1 MKGFN
6 ILTAFL
12 SIMVLTLL
20 IVHPALAAD
29 KLIIDKKEVI
39 VPEKE
44 KVENVVV
51 LGNDAE
57 ISGHVKV
64 GVIVVNG
71 DLTMNKTAVVGG
83 PVIVI
88 GGHVHQEK
96 GARISEHLI
105 TVNLNDPMQNS
116 FIFGGFLY
124 LFTWGIRLAFS
135 IILVIGTVLL
145 GIILKRRTFSH
156 EELLMKRPG
165 KTLIIGF
172 MASLALTTLCTL
184 LALTIIGIPVALL
197 VFVASALSFFIGLL
211 VFSKEL
217 GKQLKFMDGKPE
229 WLKLLFGSALAVSMI
244 NFPVVGSVC
253 LLLLI
258 WFSLGIAMTW
268 LFSKPLFERKKSKT
282 SD

>member
-6 ILTAFL
+6 IWITFL
-12 SIMVLTLL
+12 SIMILSLI
-20 IVHPALAAD
+20 IVHPALASD
-29 KLIIDKKEVI
+29 KLIIDKKDVI
-39 VPEKE
+39 VPENE

-51 LGNDAE
+51 FGNDAE
-57 ISGHVKV
+57 ISGHVTE

-71 DLTMNKTAVVGG
+71 DLTMNKTAVVSG

-96 GARISEHLI
+96 GARISEHLLTI
-105 TVNLNDPMQNS
+105 NLNDPMQNS

-124 LFTWGIRLAFS
+124 LSTWGLRLAFS

-145 GIILKRRTFSH
+145 GMILKRRTLGQ
-156 EELLMKRPG
+156 EELLLKRPG

-172 MASLALTTLCTL
+172 MASLALTTLSTL

-217 GKQLKFMDGKPE
+217 AKQLKFVDDKPE
-229 WLKLLFGSALAVSMI
+229 WQRLLFGSTLAVSMI
-244 NFPVVGSVC
+244 NFPVIGSIC
-253 LLLLI
+253 LIFLI
-258 WFSLGIAMTW
+258 WFSLGIAMKW
-268 LFSKPLFERKKSKT
+268 LFSKPLFVRKKSES